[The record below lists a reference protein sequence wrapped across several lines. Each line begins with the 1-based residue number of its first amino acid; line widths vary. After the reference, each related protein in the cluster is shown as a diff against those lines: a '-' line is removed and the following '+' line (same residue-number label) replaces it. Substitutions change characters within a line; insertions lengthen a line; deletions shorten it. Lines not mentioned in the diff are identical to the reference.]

1 MEKADKIKL
10 GLWPDLDFQRTLF
23 AYSSDGSF
31 AHETRFI
38 SYILLYL
45 GLFLVLSE
53 CLLYVSIYWFL
64 VRHDRS
70 MRLVLSESTIR
81 TRMRKNSIDL
91 AGHMFH
97 FAFGSFFPIM
107 GMVGYYSLNLD
118 IKWIMRCYN
127 VSYYGILSGL
137 QIGFSTP
144 LRDEMSEVL
153 QELSRLMR
161 VLAQKFNRSGN
172 SHNPDQA

>member
-1 MEKADKIKL
+1 M
-10 GLWPDLDFQRTLF
+10 
-23 AYSSDGSF
+23 
-31 AHETRFI
+31 
-38 SYILLYL
+38 YL

-64 VRHDRS
+64 VSHDRS
-70 MRLVLSESTIR
+70 MRLVLSESAIR
-81 TRMRKNSIDL
+81 TRMRKNAIDL

-107 GMVGYYSLNLD
+107 GMVGYYSLNSD
-118 IKWIMRCYN
+118 IKWILRCYN

-153 QELSRLMR
+153 QELSRLKK
-161 VLAQKFNRSGN
+161 VLLQKFNPSRN

>member
-1 MEKADKIKL
+1 MR
-10 GLWPDLDFQRTLF
+10 LWPDLDFQRTLF

-31 AHETRFI
+31 AHEKRFI

-64 VRHDRS
+64 VSHDRS
-70 MRLVLSESTIR
+70 MRLVLSESAIR
-81 TRMRKNSIDL
+81 TRMRKNAIDL

-118 IKWIMRCYN
+118 IKWILRCYN

-144 LRDEMSEVL
+144 LRNELSEVL
-153 QELSRLMR
+153 QELSRLKR
-161 VLAQKFNRSGN
+161 VLLQKFTSRTN
-172 SHNPDQA
+172 SQNHDLA